1 MAKVIDVDT
10 ESLICL
16 SKQYGTA
23 DGSPALGK
31 DRDYFEYEDEYE
43 YEYEDE
49 YEDEELW

>member
-16 SKQYGTA
+16 SKQDGKA

-31 DRDYFEYEDEYE
+31 GRDFFEED
-43 YEYEDE
+43 DE
-49 YEDEELW
+49 EELW